1 MSFPHMLIRVH
12 RYSIKILLEAVET
25 GSFVKVFK
33 FVGTQWA
40 CCKGTS
46 LLLKNLTLLLHSGS
60 HLAIAG
66 SLHAKRSMCCT
77 QMT

>member
-46 LLLKNLTLLLHSGS
+46 LLLKNY
-60 HLAIAG
+60 
-66 SLHAKRSMCCT
+66 K
-77 QMT
+77 